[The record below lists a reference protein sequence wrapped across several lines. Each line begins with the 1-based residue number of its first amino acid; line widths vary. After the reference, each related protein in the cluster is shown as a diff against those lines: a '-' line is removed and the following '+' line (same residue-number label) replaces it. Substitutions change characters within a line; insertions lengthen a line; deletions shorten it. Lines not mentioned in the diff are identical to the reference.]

1 MKLNQKGITLIE
13 LLIVV
18 IVLGVIASISIPA
31 VGSIVEN
38 TRISTDHANT
48 TRLNQATRLFQMQ
61 IPSVMTLVTRQ
72 IHLLH

>member
-1 MKLNQKGITLIE
+1 MKLNQKGITLLE

-38 TRISTDHANT
+38 TQVRADEATV
-48 TRLNQATRLFQMQ
+48 LGMNQATY
-61 IPSVMTLVTRQ
+61 
-72 IHLLH
+72 